1 MTPQEYIDRERR
13 RALVNLTRADERKD
27 KKAAERLVEK
37 LEVLKE
43 IEAGLETVTW
53 RRTQACRLMRMAAKV
68 LATIDSMDQDYSI
81 VATWDGEEY
90 TIQDILLGMC
100 ELVNAWEGGEKA

>member
-1 MTPQEYIDRERR
+1 MTPQEYIDRERLK
-13 RALVNLTRADERKD
+13 AWTNL
-27 KKAAERLVEK
+27 KKANDRNDAKAAKRLSEK

-53 RRTQACRLMRMAAKV
+53 RRTQACGLMRMAAKI
-68 LATIDSMDQDYSI
+68 LATMDSMDQDYSI
-81 VATWDGEEY
+81 VATWNGEEY

-100 ELVNAWEGGEKA
+100 GLVNAWEGDEEA